1 MLLTYQ
7 TKIKHQDTN
16 YLDKMAAFSGAI
28 ERKLFVDSFIKGKT
42 RAECK
47 TDYTKKYGM
56 TARQFNAIYIQ
67 LNGKVQSIIE
77 LHKVHLTELRDKLKS
92 LEKFIVKQIE
102 KAVKLHE
109 KIIRLEKKIPSSVN
123 FKKTV
128 KQYRNIKF
136 LLHQKKRKLALCKK
150 KLEKLEYDAQ
160 NHSIRICFG
169 SKKLFQKQF
178 NLEENE
184 YKSHEEW
191 KRDWLKARS
200 AQFFC
205 IGSKDETAGNQTC
218 TYLSSSKELRLRV
231 ADNFLK
237 DYGQYII
244 FKDITFPYGQEVID
258 HALQT
263 YRGTTSGGKP
273 ANYVNSAISYRF
285 TKNERGWY
293 INAAVE
299 SDTPDITTTLLVGSI
314 GVDMNAGFV
323 SLCEV
328 DRFGNPLYEET
339 IPLMMYD
346 RSSDQIAAAIG
357 DGVKAIVNK
366 AIKTQKPIVTE
377 DLDFS
382 KKKSM
387 LGEESKKYSRMLS
400 GFAYSKF
407 KERLKARAAKYGVEV
422 IEVNAAYTS
431 VIGQMKFMKRYGL
444 SSHGSAA
451 CVIARRGLGL
461 KIEKPKYDSILG
473 DYTNTM
479 NHRPLKSRWSSIS
492 YRIKKNYSSFNER
505 IELLKL
511 EA

>member
-7 TKIKHQDTN
+7 TKIKHQETH
-16 YLDKMAAFSGAI
+16 YLDKMAVFSGMI

-47 TDYTKKYGM
+47 TAYTKKYGI

-67 LNGKVQSIIE
+67 LNGKMQSIIE
-77 LHKVHLTELRDKLKS
+77 LHKVHLTELRDKIKS
-92 LEKFIVKQIE
+92 LEKFIAQQIE
-102 KAVKLHE
+102 KAVRLHA
-109 KIIRLEKKIPSSVN
+109 KITRLEKKFPFSVN

-150 KLEKLEYDAQ
+150 NLERFGYDAQ
-160 NHSIRICFG
+160 NNRLRICFG

-178 NLEENE
+178 NLEENG
-184 YKSHEEW
+184 YQSHEAW

-218 TYLSSSKELRLRV
+218 TYSSSRNELRLRV

-237 DYGQYII
+237 EYGHYII
-244 FKDITFPYGQEVID
+244 YKDISFPYGQEVID
-258 HALQT
+258 HALKT

-299 SDTPDITTTLLVGSI
+299 LDTPDITTTILVGSL
-314 GVDMNAGFV
+314 GVDLNVGFM

-339 IPLMMYD
+339 IPLRMYN
-346 RSSDQIAAAIG
+346 RSSDQITAALG
-357 DGVKAIVNK
+357 DGVKAIVDK
-366 AIKTQKPIVTE
+366 AMKTQKPMVIEV
-377 DLDFS
+377 LDFS

-407 KERLKARAAKYGVEV
+407 KEMLKSRATKYGVEV
-422 IEVNAAYTS
+422 IEVTAAYTS
-431 VIGQMKFMKRYGL
+431 VIGQMNFMKRYGL

-461 KIEKPKYDSILG
+461 TIEKPKYDSILG
-473 DYTNTM
+473 NYTDTM

-492 YRIKKNYSSFNER
+492 YRIKKNYRYFNER